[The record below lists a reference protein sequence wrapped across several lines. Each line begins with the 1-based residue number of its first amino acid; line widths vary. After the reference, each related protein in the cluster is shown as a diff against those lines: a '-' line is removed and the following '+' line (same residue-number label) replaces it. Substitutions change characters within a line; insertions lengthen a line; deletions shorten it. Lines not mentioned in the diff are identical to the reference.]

1 MEEFRELGTDSADQE
16 TEETHTVELLKECGN
31 GCQMAQKSVKQVREF
46 IHDEKLNHLLESY
59 GEKHTEIEKK
69 VIDMLARFGS
79 KEETPGK
86 MAEMGAWMSVEM
98 GMLMHPD
105 EHEAAK
111 KMMDGCNMG
120 IQSVSEYVNKYPD
133 ADEEAHDLAKKLIK
147 IEEDFMVE
155 MKEFV

>member
-1 MEEFRELGTDSADQE
+1 MDECNCKERSVEDR
-16 TEETHTVELLKECGN
+16 HTVELLKECGN
-31 GCQMAQKSVKQVREF
+31 GCQMAQKSVKQAREF
-46 IHDEKLNHLLESY
+46 VKDEKLNNLLESY

-69 VIDMLARFGS
+69 VIDMLGRYGS
-79 KEETPGK
+79 SEDNPGK
-86 MAEMGAWMSVEM
+86 MAEIGAWMSMEM

-133 ADEEAHDLAKKLIK
+133 AKEEAHDLAKELIK
-147 IEEDFMVE
+147 IEEDFMEE

>member
-1 MEEFRELGTDSADQE
+1 MEECEVQRSPEDC
-16 TEETHTVELLKECGN
+16 HTVELLKECGN

-46 IHDEKLNHLLESY
+46 IQDDKLGNLLESY
-59 GEKHTEIEKK
+59 GEKHSEIEKK
-69 VIDMLARFGS
+69 VIEMLGRYGS
-79 KEETPGK
+79 SEEKLGK
-86 MAEMGAWMSVEM
+86 MAELGAWMSVEM

-133 ADEEAHDLAKKLIK
+133 AKEDAHDLAKELIK
-147 IEEDFMVE
+147 VEEDFMEE